1 MFSSCC
7 IRNRI
12 SKFLVLENVLVWRS
26 LFKCRDWIINVKLV
40 DYIDEKLFI
49 IVLMVFV
56 DEGK

>member
-12 SKFLVLENVLVWRS
+12 SKFLVLENLLVWRN
-26 LFKCRDWIINVKLV
+26 LCKCRDWIINVKLV
-40 DYIDEKLFI
+40 DYIDKKLFI
-49 IVLMVFV
+49 RVLMVFV